1 MPYKKVKLRRLGS
14 VSWEHCR
21 KLLICIEEGL
31 KQGFLKPTLGNQNQI
46 NPLRKNHLVTKDL
59 LIPRS
64 KNILAQ
70 GELLETVQGWVERPL
85 FLNIPQAYY
94 CG

>member
-14 VSWEHCR
+14 ASQEHCG
-21 KLLICIEEGL
+21 KLLICVEEVL
-31 KQGFLKPTLGNQNQI
+31 KQGFLKLTLGNQNQI
-46 NPLRKNHLVTKDL
+46 NPLRKNHLGTKYL

-64 KNILAQ
+64 KKILAQ
-70 GELLETVQGWVERPL
+70 GKLLETVQGWVERAL